1 MSAIAEPPSTTSAST
16 TGYDP
21 GAAQSIFNPESAPPA
36 QQETQTKAEPADT
49 TQKTDSGEG
58 QQLVDKP
65 DAMKTDGEKGK
76 KSRLDQ
82 LTGLKKPEE
91 KKGEQKPNG
100 QATET
105 EKPVDMGNAKQLR
118 EAYEKQKQDMAA
130 LRAEL
135 EKVKPNAE
143 KLEQYRKDLDM
154 SREELAKLKA
164 LNLNE
169 EERGQY
175 SKLQELHALDVLRE
189 SKEYRE
195 KIMAPIQSRLT
206 KIESAIKE
214 AKLNPVAAEALKSA
228 IDIQDEFARNREIRR
243 VFKEAELEPDDLND
257 FTSSMVRVAGELNDQ
272 YYPALEAKEKQAL
285 EIQAAAR
292 LKDKEQAEQS
302 TTKEKQEFQKEHEF
316 VRNLLKEDK
325 LKLLF
330 EDTDLSVD
338 DGEGNRITLAEA
350 LENAAPADNPRD
362 RAYEVNAGAAMPF
375 MIEYLNKL
383 LAKNHTLEEANRV
396 RNGSQPKRGDAVQ
409 KTVDTGEKKIS
420 ADEAFKAP
428 GLNFGG

>member
-91 KKGEQKPNG
+91 KKELKEQKEVEGKNG
-100 QATET
+100 SEADPKTPPE
-105 EKPVDMGNAKQLR
+105 LR
-118 EAYEKQKQDMAA
+118 AAYERAKKDAA
-130 LRAEL
+130 AYKAEL
-135 EKVKPNAE
+135 DKIRPDFEKVAE
-143 KLEQYRKDLDM
+143 LKAERDT

-302 TTKEKQEFQKEHEF
+302 TAKEKQEFQKEHEF

-350 LENAAPADNPRD
+350 LENVVPADNPRD
-362 RAYEVNAGAAMPF
+362 RAYEVNTGAVFPF
-375 MIEYLNKL
+375 VIEFMNKI
-383 LAKNHTLEEANRV
+383 LAKNHMLEEANRV

-409 KTVDTGEKKIS
+409 KTVDTGEKKLT
-420 ADEAFKAP
+420 AEEVFKAP
-428 GLNFGG
+428 GLNFGT

>member
-1 MSAIAEPPSTTSAST
+1 MSAIAEPPPTSSAATS
-16 TGYDP
+16 YDP
-21 GAAQSIFNPESAPPA
+21 GAAQSIFNPESAPPKQEA
-36 QQETQTKAEPADT
+36 QPQVEAPQTT
-49 TQKTDSGEG
+49 VKTEAPEG
-58 QQLVDKP
+58 QKLVDKP
-65 DAMKTDGEKGK
+65 DAMKSEGEKGK

-91 KKGEQKPNG
+91 KAEPKTVEK
-100 QATET
+100 AVED
-105 EKPVDMGNAKQLR
+105 KPVDMGNAKQLR

-154 SREELAKLKA
+154 SREELSKLKA
-164 LNLNE
+164 LNLND

-189 SKEYRE
+189 SPEYQQ
-195 KIMAPIQSRLT
+195 KIMAPIQSRLG

-214 AKLNPVAAEALKSA
+214 AKLNPVAAEALKTA

-243 VFKEAELEPDDLND
+243 VFKEAELDPDDLND

-338 DGEGNRITLAEA
+338 DGEGGRVTLAEA

-383 LAKNHTLEEANRV
+383 LAKNHTLEEANRL

-409 KTVDTGEKKIS
+409 KGVELKETPIDANDV
-420 ADEAFKAP
+420 FKRQGP
-428 GLNFGG
+428 FGS